1 MKNRTQLVL
10 MEQLV
15 MILVFALAAAICL
28 QLFVGADRISQQTR
42 QQDRAVMLAQNGAE
56 TTKAMK
62 GELSAVAEKLGGTTD
77 GKSLQVQSEEL
88 MLQIT
93 LLAEEMPGLGQAQ
106 VQVLE
111 AKTQDVLF
119 ALNTGW
125 QEEVSG

>member
-1 MKNRTQLVL
+1 
-10 MEQLV
+10 
-15 MILVFALAAAICL
+15 
-28 QLFVGADRISQQTR
+28 
-42 QQDRAVMLAQNGAE
+42 MLAQNGAE

-77 GKSLQVQSEEL
+77 GKSLQVQSEEV